1 VLAEGGGCGRCQR
14 RFGAP
19 DAGLMARA
27 TLCAMKKLLLLIALV
42 ALATIA
48 TKKVRSV

>member
-1 VLAEGGGCGRCQR
+1 MAARLYVAVPPGDP
-14 RFGAP
+14 P
-19 DAGLMARA
+19 DARYTARA

-42 ALATIA
+42 ALATVA